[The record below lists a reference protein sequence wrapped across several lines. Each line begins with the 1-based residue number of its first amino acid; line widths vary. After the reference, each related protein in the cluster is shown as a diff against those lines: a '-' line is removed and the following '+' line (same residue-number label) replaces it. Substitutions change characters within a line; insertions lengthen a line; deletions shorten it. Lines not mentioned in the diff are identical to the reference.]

1 MKTLTHNIR
10 FILASMLFM
19 TFVISNA
26 QVTYQDQLEAVYLK
40 KESKKEVVYTNNFS
54 NFNNNLIASNKIDFR
69 SEIVKAKK
77 TNQYLLFLSDRNN
90 LEILELKYLK
100 TLRKGAN
107 RSSSV
112 QSFEVFI
119 QNNLPQLSIQF
130 EKDNNLKQLYTV
142 VRKDTFNGKIDALPG
157 VL

>member
-69 SEIVKAKK
+69 SEIVKSKK